1 MTDKETPKLNLFM
14 KIQTVKSRLLQ
25 ANLKKSWE
33 NKYAWFKY
41 YELWDFLPAI
51 VELCK
56 EHKLFTQVL
65 FDNDTATLLI
75 IDWDDPTQII
85 SYTSPMR
92 ELELKW
98 CNQIQALWW
107 AETYQ
112 RRYLYMNAFD
122 IVESDM
128 FDAVSGDE
136 NKQEK
141 KKAEVKKFGKED
153 LERLKNNTEYLKKF
167 ATSNDLLK
175 DIQKFYSVDNDMK
188 MKIADVRAEVPEE
201 PKQE

>member
-1 MTDKETPKLNLFM
+1 MTDKTPEKLNLFM
-14 KIQTVKSRLLQ
+14 KIQTVKSKLLQ

-33 NKYAWFKY
+33 NTYAKFKY
-41 YELWDFLPAI
+41 YELWDFLPTI

-56 EHKLFTQVL
+56 ENKLFTQVL

-75 IDWDDPTQII
+75 IDCDDPTQII

-128 FDAVSGDE
+128 FDAVAWDE
-136 NKQEK
+136 KKQEK
-141 KKAEVKKFGKED
+141 KSEVKKFTSDD
-153 LERLKNNTEYLKKF
+153 LERLKAKTDYLKKF
-167 ATSNDLLK
+167 ATSDELLK
-175 DIQKFYSVDNDMK
+175 DIQKFFSVDKDMK
-188 MKIADVRAEVPEE
+188 MKIADVRAEVPEDKPAE
-201 PKQE
+201 

>member
-85 SYTSPMR
+85 SYTSPTR

-188 MKIADVRAEVPEE
+188 MKIADVRAEVPEDKPAE
-201 PKQE
+201 